1 MDPAQPQE
9 RDADL
14 LVGELHRD
22 ARDRRIL
29 SISAAI
35 GIVLG
40 AALGLV
46 FIVLAIS
53 SATSAAFYRHRAPL
67 FVLGAPVVSML
78 VGYVL
83 YRVRR
88 RHR

>member
-1 MDPAQPQE
+1 VDPAQPPE
-9 RDADL
+9 RDL

-29 SISAAI
+29 SVAAAV
-35 GIVLG
+35 GIIAG
-40 AALGLV
+40 AVLGLV

-53 SATSAAFYRHRAPL
+53 SATTTAFYRHRAPL

-78 VGYVL
+78 VGYVV
-83 YRVRR
+83 YRLRR